1 MNPIMACYS
10 RFDQHGPIPWDRLP
24 KGPRRLLLFAFHRL
38 EYAVFLA
45 FGLALLAA
53 VVLLML
59 TGWLSERTQYGLRIE
74 DFGTALVGALLISVV
89 SFVLSVAIPGA
100 RKRRR
105 HRD

>member
-24 KGPRRLLLFAFHRL
+24 KGPRRPLLFAFHRL

-53 VVLLML
+53 VLLLML
-59 TGWLSERTQYGLRIE
+59 TGWLLGVDRGQDGSYG
-74 DFGTALVGALLISVV
+74 
-89 SFVLSVAIPGA
+89 
-100 RKRRR
+100 
-105 HRD
+105 